1 VKLKSIPL
9 SDDSSQP
16 QFSLTPSQS
25 PGPTRLLSEL
35 RIDPRIPQDGRQ
47 VGIAPTLLPF
57 KGEGLFSFE
66 DIYFPLYDTKG
77 VKTRWRPTDLAI
89 CSYRGRKVRHSVAT
103 RPDYKSAYLCDLIK
117 NEWVLDAQDYNSCY
131 GRFVKDNF
139 TAGTIN

>member
-1 VKLKSIPL
+1 MKLKSIPL

-35 RIDPRIPQDGRQ
+35 RMDPRIPQDGRQ

-57 KGEGLFSFE
+57 EGEGLFSFE

-89 CSYRGRKVRHSVAT
+89 CSYRGRKVRH
-103 RPDYKSAYLCDLIK
+103 
-117 NEWVLDAQDYNSCY
+117 
-131 GRFVKDNF
+131 
-139 TAGTIN
+139 